1 VADIM
6 PWNLTMDVGT
16 KPALAMVLLDGQP
29 LPTITPLIATALW
42 SILFIAVALWGFSR
56 EEF

>member
-1 VADIM
+1 M
-6 PWNLTMDVGT
+6 PWNLTMSRGPT
-16 KPALAMVLLDGQP
+16 KPSLALALIQGQP
-29 LPTITPLIATALW
+29 LPTIYPLNSTALW